1 MPWVTD
7 LNRMAS
13 PALPETPMNLQP
25 LIRASLTAIVLAS
38 LSACATYDDSNMHQA
53 CQESPHLKD
62 LPREVAA
69 RESRCNKSI
78 EVWSSERKGSD
89 KPIDLSGKK
98 KDL

>member
-1 MPWVTD
+1 MD
-7 LNRMAS
+7 LQ
-13 PALPETPMNLQP
+13 LPLRAT
-25 LIRASLTAIVLAS
+25 LIAISLAS

-53 CQESPHLKD
+53 CQESPQLKD

-69 RESRCNKSI
+69 RESRCNKGM

>member
-1 MPWVTD
+1 MAIP
-7 LNRMAS
+7 AS
-13 PALPETPMNLQP
+13 PESPMNLQP
-25 LIRASLTAIVLAS
+25 PLRASLVAVALAS
-38 LSACATYDDSNMHQA
+38 LSACATYDDSAMHQA
-53 CQESPHLKD
+53 CQESPLLKD

-78 EVWSSERKGSD
+78 EVWSTERKGSD

>member
-1 MPWVTD
+1 MI
-7 LNRMAS
+7 
-13 PALPETPMNLQP
+13 LQP
-25 LIRASLTAIVLAS
+25 LLRASLTAFALAT

-62 LPREVAA
+62 LPPEVAA
-69 RESRCNKSI
+69 RESRCNKGM

-89 KPIDLSGKK
+89 RPIDLSGKK

>member
-1 MPWVTD
+1 
-7 LNRMAS
+7 
-13 PALPETPMNLQP
+13 MNLQP
-25 LIRASLTAIVLAS
+25 PLRTALIAIALAS
-38 LSACATYDDSNMHQA
+38 LSACATYDDSAMHQG
-53 CQESPHLKD
+53 CQESPQLKD

-69 RESRCNKSI
+69 RESRCNKGM

>member
-1 MPWVTD
+1 
-7 LNRMAS
+7 
-13 PALPETPMNLQP
+13 
-25 LIRASLTAIVLAS
+25 
-38 LSACATYDDSNMHQA
+38 MHQA
-53 CQESPHLKD
+53 CQESPQLKD

-69 RESRCNKSI
+69 RESRCNKGM

>member
-1 MPWVTD
+1 MSPHPV
-7 LNRMAS
+7 LYAS
-13 PALPETPMNLQP
+13 VIAAALAT
-25 LIRASLTAIVLAS
+25 

-69 RESRCNKSI
+69 RESRCNKSM

-89 KPIDLSGKK
+89 RPIDLSGKK

>member
-1 MPWVTD
+1 MTQ
-7 LNRMAS
+7 
-13 PALPETPMNLQP
+13 QP
-25 LIRASLTAIVLAS
+25 LYRAALTAIALAS

-62 LPREVAA
+62 LPRDVAA
-69 RESRCNKSI
+69 RESRCNKGM

-89 KPIDLSGKK
+89 RPIDLSGKK

>member
-1 MPWVTD
+1 MT
-7 LNRMAS
+7 
-13 PALPETPMNLQP
+13 LQP
-25 LIRASLTAIVLAS
+25 LLRASLTAVGLAS

-53 CQESPHLKD
+53 CQESPHLKG

-69 RESRCNKSI
+69 RESRCNKSM

-89 KPIDLSGKK
+89 RPIDLSGKK

>member
-1 MPWVTD
+1 
-7 LNRMAS
+7 
-13 PALPETPMNLQP
+13 MNLQLPLRAP
-25 LIRASLTAIVLAS
+25 LIAIALAS
-38 LSACATYDDSNMHQA
+38 LSACASNMHQA

-69 RESRCNKSI
+69 RESRCNKSM

-89 KPIDLSGKK
+89 RPIDLSGKK

>member
-1 MPWVTD
+1 
-7 LNRMAS
+7 MAS
-13 PALPETPMNLQP
+13 PAPPETTMTLQP
-25 LIRASLTAIVLAS
+25 LLRSTLTAIALASLT
-38 LSACATYDDSNMHQA
+38 ACATYDDSNMHQA

-69 RESRCNKSI
+69 RESRCNKSM

-89 KPIDLSGKK
+89 RPIDLSGKK

>member
-1 MPWVTD
+1 
-7 LNRMAS
+7 
-13 PALPETPMNLQP
+13 MNLQLPLRAP
-25 LIRASLTAIVLAS
+25 LIAIALAS

-53 CQESPHLKD
+53 CQESPQLKD

-69 RESRCNKSI
+69 RESRCNKGM

>member
-1 MPWVTD
+1 
-7 LNRMAS
+7 
-13 PALPETPMNLQP
+13 MNLLPRLRTP
-25 LIRASLTAIVLAS
+25 LVLFALAS

-69 RESRCNKSI
+69 RESRCNKSM

-89 KPIDLSGKK
+89 RPIDLSGKK

>member
-1 MPWVTD
+1 
-7 LNRMAS
+7 
-13 PALPETPMNLQP
+13 MNLQP
-25 LIRASLTAIVLAS
+25 PLRASLVAFALAS
-38 LSACATYDDSNMHQA
+38 LSACATYDDSAMHQA

-69 RESRCNKSI
+69 RESRCNKGM
-78 EVWSSERKGSD
+78 EVWSNERKGSD

>member
-1 MPWVTD
+1 
-7 LNRMAS
+7 MATRHY
-13 PALPETPMNLQP
+13 PRDHAMTLQP
-25 LIRASLTAIVLAS
+25 LYRAALSAIALAS

-69 RESRCNKSI
+69 RESRCNKSM

-89 KPIDLSGKK
+89 RPLDLSGKK